1 MSLDPLELILYDH
14 MPTMLHVSILH
25 SSLSVSSSPLW
36 DKPQTFNLLRDILV
50 VWGYEQLSPRCV
62 EPHAFNS
69 LG

>member
-1 MSLDPLELILYDH
+1 
-14 MPTMLHVSILH
+14 MLHVSILH